1 MMQVSS
7 VSRRL
12 ILFAAC
18 FSIGA
23 SEAEAHAFAAPY
35 TLPVP
40 FWLYA
45 YGSIAALLLSF
56 LILAF
61 FSSPRIPQQGESAA
75 AAVAVVL
82 SQKKGLT
89 LHPKVET
96 ALRCLSFAT
105 ITICI
110 VSGLIG
116 SPNPMLNFNM
126 TWFWIL
132 FLLVLAY
139 LTSVIGD
146 FYPVVSPWSLPF
158 SLIQKLSKRRGTGY
172 LNYPK
177 KLGYFPAVGLYF
189 VLVALELFGNGSPAT
204 LSFFLAAYLA
214 WMLFGLLLFG
224 PAIWLEYADTFRL
237 LFKLI
242 GMLAPVEWVHEES
255 RWRIRLRWPLAGL
268 VKPTLIPFSLTFFIL
283 FMISST
289 AFDGIHDTLLWN
301 SGYWKSVSP
310 LLMSA
315 VWSHPSNID
324 AVAADIYYG
333 WQWLCLSLSPFVYL
347 MAYALVLGVG
357 KFIVG
362 STRSAGQ
369 LLSDF
374 ALSLVP
380 IAFFYHVTHYFSVAL
395 SQAPQIYRLI
405 SDPFGWGWNLFGTAQ
420 GALRPLM
427 LDASVVWHLQVVMV
441 LVGHVSAV
449 YIAHGQSFRSFQSR
463 SKALISQI
471 PMMTL
476 MMGLTASGLWI
487 LSLPMNSA

>member
-1 MMQVSS
+1 MSQVSS
-7 VSRRL
+7 VSRGL
-12 ILFAAC
+12 ILFTAC
-18 FSIGA
+18 CSIGA

-45 YGSIAALLLSF
+45 YGTIAALLLSF

-61 FSSPRIPQQGESAA
+61 FSSPRIPQEGESV
-75 AAVAVVL
+75 AVALVVTH
-82 SQKKGLT
+82 KKGFT
-89 LHPKVET
+89 LHPKVEAT
-96 ALRCLSFAT
+96 LRCLSFAT

-132 FLLVLAY
+132 FLLVLVY
-139 LTSVIGD
+139 LAFVIGD
-146 FYPVVSPWSLPF
+146 FYPVVSPWSLPLSF
-158 SLIQKLSKRRGTGY
+158 IQKISKGGRTEY

-177 KLGYFPAVGLYF
+177 KLGYFPSVGMYF
-189 VLVALELFGNGSPAT
+189 LLVALELFGNGSPAT

-214 WMLFGLLLFG
+214 WMLFGSLFFG

-237 LFKLI
+237 MFKLI
-242 GMLAPVEWVHEES
+242 GMLAPVEWFHEDS

-268 VKPTLIPFSLTFFIL
+268 MNRTRIPFSLTFFIL

-301 SGYWKSVSP
+301 SGYWRSVSP
-310 LLMSA
+310 VLMSA
-315 VWSHPSNID
+315 VGSGSSDID

-333 WQWLCLSLSPFVYL
+333 WQWLCLLLSPFVYL
-347 MAYALVLGVG
+347 LAYAFVLGIG

-362 STRSAGQ
+362 SPRSAGQ

-420 GALRPLM
+420 GALRPFM
-427 LDASVVWHLQVVMV
+427 IDASVVWHLQVVMV
-441 LVGHVSAV
+441 LVGHVLAV
-449 YIAHGQSFRSFQSR
+449 YIAHGQSFHSFQSR

>member
-1 MMQVSS
+1 MLQVSFM
-7 VSRRL
+7 SRGL
-12 ILFAAC
+12 LFFLVC
-18 FSIGA
+18 FLFGA
-23 SEAEAHAFAAPY
+23 TEAEAHAFAAPY

-45 YGSIAALLLSF
+45 YGSTAALLLSF

-61 FSSPRIPQQGESAA
+61 FSSPRVPQHGESG
-75 AAVAVVL
+75 AVALVVTR
-82 SQKKGLT
+82 KKELR

-139 LTSVIGD
+139 LASVIGD
-146 FYPVVSPWSLPF
+146 FYPLVSPWSLPL
-158 SLIQKLSKRRGTGY
+158 SLMQKIFKGQGAKY

-177 KLGYFPAVGLYF
+177 KLGHFPAVGVYF
-189 VLVALELFGNGSPAT
+189 VLVALELFGNGNPAT
-204 LSFFLAAYLA
+204 LSLFLAAYFA
-214 WMLFGLLLFG
+214 WMLFGSFLFG
-224 PAIWLEYADTFRL
+224 PSIWLEHADTFRL
-237 LFKLI
+237 MFKLI
-242 GMLAPVEWVHEES
+242 GMLAPVEWLGEDS

-268 VKPTLIPFSLTFFIL
+268 MKPTLIPFSLTFFIL

-289 AFDGIHDTLLWN
+289 AFDGIHDTFLWN

-310 LLMSA
+310 VLMSA
-315 VWSHPSNID
+315 VGSHPSDTD
-324 AVAADIYYG
+324 AIAAEIYYG
-333 WQWLCLSLSPFVYL
+333 WQWLCLFLSPFVYL
-347 MAYALVLGVG
+347 VAYAFVLFVG
-357 KFIVG
+357 KFTVG
-362 STRSAGQ
+362 SPRSAGQ

-374 ALSLVP
+374 ARSLVP

-420 GALRPLM
+420 GALRPFM
-427 LDASVVWHLQVVMV
+427 IDASVVWHLQVVMV
-441 LVGHVSAV
+441 LIGHVLAV
-449 YIAHGQSFRSFQSR
+449 YIAHGQSFQSFQSR